1 MLERQME
8 DLIAAYPEE
17 FFPGKGFELR
27 GRQGYLAE
35 VGRYDLRF
43 EDRYGTK
50 ILMELKAVTAK
61 FEHASQLAK
70 YKDELRLR
78 GETRILMWL
87 VAPHLPHSVRE
98 QLDALGIEYTEIH
111 EAQFRQVAD
120 RYGVSL
126 SEPPLP
132 LPEAPSVGPA
142 TRKPGTSGD
151 SEASRSAFRTD
162 VDHDSEVM
170 PISIPN

>member
-50 ILMELKAVTAK
+50 ILME
-61 FEHASQLAK
+61 
-70 YKDELRLR
+70 
-78 GETRILMWL
+78 
-87 VAPHLPHSVRE
+87 
-98 QLDALGIEYTEIH
+98 
-111 EAQFRQVAD
+111 
-120 RYGVSL
+120 
-126 SEPPLP
+126 
-132 LPEAPSVGPA
+132 PE
-142 TRKPGTSGD
+142 
-151 SEASRSAFRTD
+151 SR
-162 VDHDSEVM
+162 HCQ
-170 PISIPN
+170 I